1 MKDLPQGLD
10 QWLAWIS
17 HLKSWLRSMP
27 VGLDK
32 IEWHEVE
39 GVSYEDLTH
48 LADHFETERRPEDYS
63 HRQSVEIDLDKD
75 NTLVFYSKPR
85 RFTYLDQ

>member
-1 MKDLPQGLD
+1 MKKLPQGLD
-10 QWLAWIS
+10 AWLVWIDY
-17 HLKSWLRSMP
+17 LRTWLRSMP
-27 VGLDK
+27 TGLDPT
-32 IEWHEVE
+32 EWHEVKD
-39 GVSYEDLTH
+39 VSYEDLTL
-48 LADHFETERRPEDYS
+48 LADHFETERRPEDYN